1 MKSLKV
7 KITVIAI
14 IMITISVSA
23 VGFLSYRTAS
33 NSMLNEI
40 ELGLLKLSTNLGE
53 TIDLLLS
60 QKIAT
65 ITMIASDDSLID
77 PNMDSSIKS
86 EVLRHYQSSVGR
98 DMYDII
104 LVDTSGKLVASSTSV
119 SRDMYSDT
127 NWFREVSSRKEL
139 YYEDRLSVDYSV
151 YLVVVVVPLKDSNGT
166 ITGYLNGRVNI
177 MDFMDEL
184 LGKVY
189 YSYKDR
195 GIEGSYPFIIDSSGD
210 VIWHAD
216 KSLIGQLNLLERKDS
231 LGEIGSRMVA
241 KEIGTDRY
249 DFQGLNKVIAFSH
262 MNGYGNYKG
271 LGWSLAITVEER
283 GLLKDIDEL
292 LKNIIIWS
300 SILIILAGAMFF
312 IMMIKSLKPL
322 AIITKNAERIS
333 SLDLTEDI
341 PEKLLKRNDE
351 TGQLSNAF
359 QSLIVNLRSFLNDM
373 INTSQM
379 VAASSQQLTA
389 TSQQTAVASNEIAK
403 TIEEIAGGAMGQA
416 RDTEEGVIK
425 TVNLSKVIEE
435 DLKDMEYINNA
446 LTKLDKLKEDGLH
459 VIKDLTSKTNNS
471 NSAIESIYESTKDT
485 NQSAE
490 KIGEASKII
499 ENIASQTNLLALNA
513 AIEAARAG
521 EAGRGFAVVAD
532 EIRKLAE
539 QSTKSVKDID
549 QMLIKLQDNSKKA
562 VTVMENV
569 LSIISEQVHSV
580 EITNQKFE
588 GISEQIEVVGG
599 IVNKSVGSVETMNKM
614 KNELATIIEGLAAVA
629 QENAAATE
637 EASASV
643 EEQTASIDEISNA
656 SEALANLA
664 EEMQIKIQKFKI

>member
-1 MKSLKV
+1 
-7 KITVIAI
+7 
-14 IMITISVSA
+14 
-23 VGFLSYRTAS
+23 
-33 NSMLNEI
+33 
-40 ELGLLKLSTNLGE
+40 
-53 TIDLLLS
+53 
-60 QKIAT
+60 
-65 ITMIASDDSLID
+65 
-77 PNMDSSIKS
+77 
-86 EVLRHYQSSVGR
+86 
-98 DMYDII
+98 
-104 LVDTSGKLVASSTSV
+104 
-119 SRDMYSDT
+119 MYSDT